1 MTDPA
6 IARPAGRPRRWP
18 WIALGIF
25 FCLAGIGIAG
35 IVANDE
41 SLAEQAPFIVAF
53 AMFAVVGATILS
65 RAPRNRIGALLLY
78 GSGITASAFVGG
90 EVMTFLVDDGTTSGP
105 LVLTAAVFS
114 NVGWILGIVPVLFFL
129 PLLFPDGRLPSP
141 RWRPLAW
148 LNAATI
154 GFVFMVVVFGEPR
167 LTGSVESVA
176 ISNPLQIVDVEPP
189 EAVFTALLLICLG
202 GSVASLVVRF
212 RRASGVER
220 QQIKWVVASLVFLL
234 LSFVA
239 SNIASAVGG
248 SGLIDTFVSGA
259 AFIALPVA
267 IGISVLQYRLFDLDV
282 VVKKTLIAGSLVL
295 LVVAVYGTLVWLFGA
310 STTDG
315 GTSVW
320 YFLVP
325 LLLGIAFRPVMR
337 LSRKVADRL
346 VYGRRATPYE
356 VLTEFSERVGDA
368 YATDDI
374 LGRMAQI
381 LGQGVGAS
389 IARVWLLVGAE
400 LRAETTWP
408 SDAPSPPAVAMR
420 ADRLPDLP
428 GQTVVEVRDRG
439 ELLGALSVA
448 MPPSDP
454 MTPAKEKLVRDLA
467 AQAGLVLRN
476 VRLVEELRASQ
487 RRIVAAQDQ
496 ERRRIERNI
505 HDGAQQQL
513 VALAVKARLARQLAE
528 RDPIQAVEVLSQIEA
543 ETQTA
548 LEDLRDLARGIYPPL
563 LADKGLPAALEAQA
577 RKSPVPV
584 DVDADGVGRLPQDV
598 EGAVYFSVLE
608 ALQNV
613 AKYADATRASV
624 RLRIAD
630 GDMTF
635 EVEDDGNGFDAS
647 STGYGT
653 GLQGIA
659 DRLAALEGDLEV
671 RSAPNE
677 GTVLTGHVPLGGA

>member
-1 MTDPA
+1 VTDLA
-6 IARPAGRPRRWP
+6 DVRPAGGTRRWP
-18 WIALGIF
+18 WVVLGIF

-53 AMFAVVGATILS
+53 AMFAVVGAMILS

-78 GSGITASAFVGG
+78 GSGVTASAFVGG
-90 EVMTFLVDDGTTSGP
+90 EAMTLLVNDGTTQGP
-105 LVLTAAVFS
+105 LVLVAAVFS
-114 NVGWILGIVPVLFFL
+114 NVGWILGIMPVLFFL
-129 PLLFPDGRLPSP
+129 PLLFPDGRLPSR

-148 LNAATI
+148 LNAGVIA
-154 GFVFMVVVFGEPR
+154 FVFVVVVFGEPR

-176 ISNPLQIVDVEPP
+176 ISNPIQIVDVEPP
-189 EAVFTALLLICLG
+189 EAVYTTLLLVCLG
-202 GSVASLVVRF
+202 GSVASLMARF
-212 RRASGVER
+212 RRARGVER
-220 QQIKWVVASLVFLL
+220 QQIKWVVASVVFLL

-239 SNIASAVGG
+239 SNIATAVGD
-248 SGLIDTFVSGA
+248 SGLIDTIVSGA

-267 IGISVLQYRLFDLDV
+267 IGVSVLQYRLFDLDV

-320 YFLVP
+320 YFVVP

-400 LRAETTWP
+400 LRTETTWP
-408 SDAPSPPAVAMR
+408 TDAPAVPAVR
-420 ADRLPDLP
+420 VRGDRLPELADE
-428 GQTVVEVRDRG
+428 TVVEVRDRG

-448 MPPSDP
+448 MPASDP

-513 VALAVKARLARQLAE
+513 VALTVKARLARQLAE
-528 RDPIQAVEVLSQIEA
+528 RDPTKAAEMVSQIES
-543 ETQTA
+543 ETQVA

-577 RKSPVPV
+577 RKAPVTV
-584 DVDADGVGRLPQDV
+584 DVDVDGVGRLPQDV

-613 AKYADATRASV
+613 AKYADATRAAV
-624 RLRIAD
+624 RLRRD
-630 GDMTF
+630 GDELVF
-635 EVEDDGNGFDAS
+635 AVSDDGRGFDPS
-647 STGYGT
+647 SVRYGT

-671 RSAPNE
+671 RSAPNQ
-677 GTVLTGHVPLGGA
+677 GTVLTGHIPLGGT